1 MADPSSYRPRPGEIP
16 DSPGVYRFRDEH
28 RRVIYVG
35 KAKSLRQRLANYFQ
49 DLANLHP
56 RTRTMVTTAASVEWT
71 VVSTEVEA
79 LQLEYSWIKEY
90 DPRFNVKYRDD
101 KSYPYLAVT
110 MNEEFPRVQVMRGH
124 KKKGVRYF
132 GPYGHAWAIR
142 DTVDLLLRVF
152 PVRTCSAGVFKNAAR
167 TGRPC
172 LLGYI
177 GKCSAP
183 CVERISA
190 EDHQELAEE
199 FCDFMAGRTGTYLRR
214 LERKMGEAAE
224 DMEYERAARLRDD
237 IGALRKAMEKSAVV
251 LADATDADLI
261 AVAEDELEAAVQ
273 IFHVRG
279 GRVRGQRG
287 WVTDKVEEIT
297 TGALVEHALQQL
309 YGEETGDA
317 VPKEVLVPALPDPV
331 EPVQEW
337 LADRRGSGVSLRIPQ
352 RGDKK
357 ALMETVQ
364 RNAQQ
369 ALVLHKTKRAS
380 DLTTR
385 SRALEEIADALDLDS
400 APLRIECYDIS
411 HLQGDDVVASMV
423 VFEDGLARKSEYRRF
438 QIKGFRGQDD
448 VRSMHEVITRRFRR
462 YLAEKERTGEWADGE
477 DPGEGT
483 PRADGR
489 DRVLSATPGSPAAP
503 GGEAD
508 SSHQSAP
515 AHQPAPGHAATSGQE
530 AALGR
535 DAAPG
540 QEAAPSHEA
549 APGREA
555 APGDEATPG
564 QEAAP
569 GHHAAPGHQAAP
581 SQEAAPDHQAAAPG
595 HGAADDL
602 ALADGSGLK
611 DEDGRPK
618 RFAYPPQLVVVDGGQ
633 PQVAAAQRALD
644 ELGIDDIA
652 VCGLAKR
659 LEEVWLPGEDDPVVL
674 PRTSEGLYLLQRVR
688 DEAHRFAITYQR
700 TKRAKRFRS
709 SPLDDVPGL
718 GETRK
723 QALIKHFGSVKKL
736 RSATIDQICEVPG
749 IGRKTAETVAV
760 ALARSAPATPAVNT
774 ATGEIM
780 DDEDG
785 APETTADAPGEPV
798 SAGTPD
804 ERRGQER

>member
-1 MADPSSYRPRPGEIP
+1 MADPSSYRPKPGQIP

-49 DLANLHP
+49 DLAGLHP

-79 LQLEYSWIKEY
+79 LQLEYSWIKEF

-124 KKKGVRYF
+124 KRKGVRYF

-183 CVERISA
+183 CVERVSA
-190 EDHQELAEE
+190 EEHRELAEE

-214 LERKMGEAAE
+214 LEKQMTQAAE
-224 DMEYERAARLRDD
+224 EMEYERAARLRDD
-237 IGALRKAMEKSAVV
+237 IEALKKAMEKNAVV

-309 YGEETGDA
+309 YGEETGDS

-337 LADRRGSGVSLRIPQ
+337 LTERRGSAVSLRIPQ

-357 ALMETVQ
+357 ALMETVE

-385 SRALEEIADALDLDS
+385 SRALEEIAEALDLDS

-423 VFEDGLARKSEYRRF
+423 VFEDGLQRKSEYRRF
-438 QIKGFRGQDD
+438 QIKGRVGDTQIWHGEGQDD
-448 VRSMHEVITRRFRR
+448 VRSMHEVISRRFRR
-462 YLAEKERTGEWADGE
+462 YLVEKEKTGEWADGE
-477 DPGEGT
+477 NTLTE
-483 PRADGR
+483 
-489 DRVLSATPGSPAAP
+489 
-503 GGEAD
+503 
-508 SSHQSAP
+508 
-515 AHQPAPGHAATSGQE
+515 
-530 AALGR
+530 
-535 DAAPG
+535 
-540 QEAAPSHEA
+540 
-549 APGREA
+549 
-555 APGDEATPG
+555 
-564 QEAAP
+564 
-569 GHHAAPGHQAAP
+569 
-581 SQEAAPDHQAAAPG
+581 
-595 HGAADDL
+595 
-602 ALADGSGLK
+602 
-611 DEDGRPK
+611 EDGRPK
-618 RFAYPPQLVVVDGGQ
+618 KFAYPPQLVVVDGGQ
-633 PQVAAAQRALD
+633 PQVAAAKKALD
-644 ELGIDDIA
+644 ELGIDDVA

-659 LEEVWLPGEDDPVVL
+659 LEEVWLPDEDDPVVL

-718 GETRK
+718 GDTRK
-723 QALIKHFGSVKKL
+723 QALLKHFGSLKKL

-749 IGRKTAETVAV
+749 IGRKTAETIAV
-760 ALARSAPATPAVNT
+760 ALAQAAPAAPAVNT

-780 DDEDG
+780 EEEPSTMGSSGQPVATG
-785 APETTADAPGEPV
+785 A
-798 SAGTPD
+798 PD
-804 ERRGQER
+804 ERRGQET

>member
-1 MADPSSYRPRPGEIP
+1 MADPSSYRPKPGQIP

-49 DLANLHP
+49 DLAGLHP

-110 MNEEFPRVQVMRGH
+110 MNEQFPRVQVMRGQ
-124 KKKGVRYF
+124 KRKGVRYF

-152 PVRTCSAGVFKNAAR
+152 PVRTCSAGVFKNAER

-190 EDHQELAEE
+190 EDHRELAEA
-199 FCDFMAGRTGTYLRR
+199 FCDFMAGRTGTYIRR
-214 LERKMGEAAE
+214 LERQMTDAAE
-224 DMEYERAARLRDD
+224 EMEYERAARLRDD
-237 IGALRKAMEKSAVV
+237 IEALKKAMEKSAVV
-251 LADATDADLI
+251 LADATDADLM

-287 WVTDKVEEIT
+287 WVTDKVEAVT
-297 TGALVEHALQQL
+297 TGDLVEHALQQL
-309 YGEETGDA
+309 YGEETGDS
-317 VPKEVLVPALPDPV
+317 VPKEVLVPALPEPV

-337 LADRRGSGVSLRIPQ
+337 LTTRRGSNVSLRIPQ

-364 RNAQQ
+364 RNALQ
-369 ALVLHKTKRAS
+369 ALGLHKTKRAS

-385 SRALEEIADALDLDS
+385 SRALEEIAEALELDS

-423 VFEDGLARKSEYRRF
+423 VFEDGLQRKSEYRRF
-438 QIKGFRGQDD
+438 QIKGFAGQDD
-448 VRSMHEVITRRFRR
+448 VRSMHEVITRRFKR
-462 YLAEKERTGEWADGE
+462 YLAEKEKTGEWADGE
-477 DPGEGT
+477 NTLTE
-483 PRADGR
+483 
-489 DRVLSATPGSPAAP
+489 
-503 GGEAD
+503 
-508 SSHQSAP
+508 
-515 AHQPAPGHAATSGQE
+515 
-530 AALGR
+530 
-535 DAAPG
+535 
-540 QEAAPSHEA
+540 
-549 APGREA
+549 
-555 APGDEATPG
+555 
-564 QEAAP
+564 
-569 GHHAAPGHQAAP
+569 
-581 SQEAAPDHQAAAPG
+581 
-595 HGAADDL
+595 
-602 ALADGSGLK
+602 
-611 DEDGRPK
+611 EDGRPK

-633 PQVAAAQRALD
+633 PQVAAAQKALD

-659 LEEVWLPGEDDPVVL
+659 LEEVWLPGDDDPVVL

-688 DEAHRFAITYQR
+688 DEAHRFAINYQR
-700 TKRAKRFRS
+700 TKRAKRFRV

-736 RSATIDQICEVPG
+736 RSATIEQICEVPG
-749 IGRKTAETVAV
+749 IGRKTAEVIAV
-760 ALARSAPATPAVNT
+760 ALAEATLAAPAVNT

-780 DDEDG
+780 EDEEEA
-785 APETTADAPGEPV
+785 APETTVGSAQEPV
-798 SAGTPD
+798 SAGSSN
-804 ERRGQER
+804 ERRGQEP

>member
-1 MADPSSYRPRPGEIP
+1 MADPSSYRPSPGQIP
-16 DSPGVYRFRDEH
+16 DSPGVYKFRDEH

-49 DLANLHP
+49 DLAGLHP
-56 RTRTMVTTAASVEWT
+56 RTRSMVTTAASVEWT

-79 LQLEYSWIKEY
+79 LQLEYSWIKEF

-110 MNEEFPRVQVMRGH
+110 MNEQYPRVQVMRGH
-124 KKKGVRYF
+124 KKKGVKYF
-132 GPYGHAWAIR
+132 GPYAHAWAIR

-183 CVERISA
+183 CVERITA
-190 EDHQELAEE
+190 EDHRELAEE
-199 FCDFMAGRTGTYLRR
+199 FSDFMAGRTGTYLRR
-214 LERKMGEAAE
+214 LERQMTDAAE
-224 DMEYERAARLRDD
+224 EMEYERAARLRDD
-237 IGALRKAMEKSAVV
+237 IEALKKAMEKNAVV

-287 WVTDKVEEIT
+287 WVTDKVEAVT
-297 TGALVEHALQQL
+297 TGDLVEHALQQL
-309 YGEETGDA
+309 YGEETGDS

-337 LADRRGSGVSLRIPQ
+337 LTGRRGSNVSLRVPQ

-369 ALVLHKTKRAS
+369 SLVLHKTKRAS

-385 SRALEEIADALDLDS
+385 SRALEEIAEALDLDS

-438 QIKGFRGQDD
+438 QIKGRVGDTQVWHGEGQDD
-448 VRSMHEVITRRFRR
+448 VRSMHEVIARRFRR
-462 YLAEKERTGEWADGE
+462 YLAEKEKTGEWAEGE
-477 DPGEGT
+477 DT
-483 PRADGR
+483 
-489 DRVLSATPGSPAAP
+489 LT
-503 GGEAD
+503 
-508 SSHQSAP
+508 
-515 AHQPAPGHAATSGQE
+515 
-530 AALGR
+530 
-535 DAAPG
+535 
-540 QEAAPSHEA
+540 
-549 APGREA
+549 
-555 APGDEATPG
+555 
-564 QEAAP
+564 
-569 GHHAAPGHQAAP
+569 
-581 SQEAAPDHQAAAPG
+581 
-595 HGAADDL
+595 DD
-602 ALADGSGLK
+602 
-611 DEDGRPK
+611 DGRPR

-633 PQVAAAQRALD
+633 PQVAAARRALD

-688 DEAHRFAITYQR
+688 DEAHRFALTYQR
-700 TKRAKRFRS
+700 TKRAKRLRA

-718 GETRK
+718 GDTRK
-723 QALIKHFGSVKKL
+723 QALLKHFGSLRKL
-736 RSATIDQICEVPG
+736 RAATIDQICEVPG
-749 IGRKTAETVAV
+749 IGRKTAETIAA
-760 ALARSAPATPAVNT
+760 ALAQAAPAAPAVNT
-774 ATGEIM
+774 ATGEIL
-780 DDEDG
+780 EEEG
-785 APETTADAPGEPV
+785 PGTTADTSGEPV
-798 SAGTPD
+798 AVSTAGPPD
-804 ERRGQER
+804 RRRGQET

>member
-132 GPYGHAWAIR
+132 GPYAHAWAIR

-183 CVERISA
+183 CVGRIA
-190 EDHQELAEE
+190 PEDHWELADE

-214 LERKMGEAAE
+214 LEKQMMEAAE
-224 DMEYERAARLRDD
+224 EMEYERAARLRDD
-237 IGALRKAMEKSAVV
+237 IEALKRAMEKNAVV

-287 WVTDKVEEIT
+287 WVTDKVEEVT

-317 VPKEVLVPALPDPV
+317 VPKEVLVPALPEPV

-337 LADRRGSGVSLRIPQ
+337 LTGRRGANVSLRIPQ

-364 RNAQQ
+364 RNAQH
-369 ALVLHKTKRAS
+369 ALALHKTKRAS

-385 SRALEEIADALDLDS
+385 SRALEEIAEALDLDS

-423 VFEDGLARKSEYRRF
+423 VFEDGLQRKSEYRRF
-438 QIKGFRGQDD
+438 QIKGFAGQDD

-462 YLAEKERTGEWADGE
+462 YLAEKEKTGEWADGVGAG
-477 DPGEGT
+477 D
-483 PRADGR
+483 ALIDG
-489 DRVLSATPGSPAAP
+489 
-503 GGEAD
+503 D
-508 SSHQSAP
+508 S
-515 AHQPAPGHAATSGQE
+515 T
-530 AALGR
+530 L
-535 DAAPG
+535 
-540 QEAAPSHEA
+540 
-549 APGREA
+549 
-555 APGDEATPG
+555 T
-564 QEAAP
+564 
-569 GHHAAPGHQAAP
+569 
-581 SQEAAPDHQAAAPG
+581 APDAMTG
-595 HGAADDL
+595 
-602 ALADGSGLK
+602 GLK
-611 DEDGRPK
+611 DDGIIGALKEEDGRPK
-618 RFAYPPQLVVVDGGQ
+618 KFAYPPQLVVVDGGR
-633 PQVAAAQRALD
+633 PQVAAARRALD

-659 LEEVWLPGEDDPVVL
+659 LEEVWVPGEDDPVVL

-700 TKRAKRFRS
+700 AKRAKRFRS

-736 RSATIDQICEVPG
+736 RSATIEQIQEVPG
-749 IGRKTAETVAV
+749 IGRKTAETIAA
-760 ALARSAPATPAVNT
+760 ALALATPAAPAVNT
-774 ATGEIM
+774 ATGEIIE
-780 DDEDG
+780 DEEPD
-785 APETTADAPGEPV
+785 TTGGSSGEPV
-798 SAGTPD
+798 TAGVPD
-804 ERRGQER
+804 ERRGQET

>member
-49 DLANLHP
+49 DLAGLHP

-79 LQLEYSWIKEY
+79 LQLEYSWIKEF

-132 GPYGHAWAIR
+132 GPYAHAWAIR

-183 CVERISA
+183 CVGRITP
-190 EDHQELAEE
+190 EDHRELAEE
-199 FCDFMAGRTGTYLRR
+199 FSDFMAGRTGTYLRR
-214 LERKMGEAAE
+214 LENRMTEAAE
-224 DMEYERAARLRDD
+224 EMEYERAARLRDD
-237 IGALRKAMEKSAVV
+237 IGALRKAMEKNAVV

-287 WVTDKVEEIT
+287 WVTDKVEDVT

-309 YGEETGDA
+309 YGEESGDA
-317 VPKEVLVPALPDPV
+317 VPKEVLVPALPEPV

-337 LADRRGSGVSLRIPQ
+337 LAGRRGANVSLRVPQ

-357 ALMETVQ
+357 ALMETVE
-364 RNAQQ
+364 RNALQ
-369 ALVLHKTKRAS
+369 ALALHKTKRAS

-385 SRALEEIADALDLDS
+385 SRALEEIAEALDLDS

-423 VFEDGLARKSEYRRF
+423 VFEDGLQRKSEYRRF
-438 QIKGFRGQDD
+438 QIKGFAGQDD
-448 VRSMHEVITRRFRR
+448 VRSMHEVISRRFRR
-462 YLAEKERTGEWADGE
+462 YLAEKERTGEWTDGE
-477 DPGEGT
+477 QATTDGALALGDGGPALADEAPALAVGGPALADEGVAPAVGGPALTGEAPAPAVGGPALPGEGT
-483 PRADGR
+483 APADGGPA
-489 DRVLSATPGSPAAP
+489 LTGEGAAP
-503 GGEAD
+503 AGPAPTGEGA
-508 SSHQSAP
+508 AP
-515 AHQPAPGHAATSGQE
+515 AEGGTASAGG
-530 AALGR
+530 
-535 DAAPG
+535 
-540 QEAAPSHEA
+540 
-549 APGREA
+549 
-555 APGDEATPG
+555 
-564 QEAAP
+564 
-569 GHHAAPGHQAAP
+569 
-581 SQEAAPDHQAAAPG
+581 AAAPLG
-595 HGAADDL
+595 GTDVIDGA
-602 ALADGSGLK
+602 LK
-611 DEDGRPK
+611 DDDGRPRK
-618 RFAYPPQLVVVDGGQ
+618 FAYPPQLVVVDGGQ
-633 PQVAAAQRALD
+633 PQVAAARRALD

-659 LEEVWLPGEDDPVVL
+659 LEEVWVPGEDDPVVL

-700 TKRAKRFRS
+700 TKRAKRFRAG
-709 SPLDDVPGL
+709 PLDDVPGL
-718 GETRK
+718 GDTRK
-723 QALIKHFGSVKKL
+723 QALIKHFGSVKRL
-736 RSATIDQICEVPG
+736 RSATIEQIQEVPG
-749 IGRKTAETVAV
+749 IGRKTAETIAA
-760 ALARSAPATPAVNT
+760 ALAGAVPAGPAVNT
-774 ATGEIM
+774 ATGEIIE
-780 DDEDG
+780 DEEP
-785 APETTADAPGEPV
+785 ATTAGSAGEPV
-798 SAGTPD
+798 SAGPPD
-804 ERRGQER
+804 ERRGQET

>member
-1 MADPSSYRPRPGEIP
+1 MADPSSYRPKPGEIP

-49 DLANLHP
+49 DLAGLHP
-56 RTRTMVTTAASVEWT
+56 RTRSMVTTAASVEWT

-110 MNEEFPRVQVMRGH
+110 MSEEYPRVQVMRGH

-132 GPYGHAWAIR
+132 GPYAHAWAIR

-183 CVERISA
+183 CVDRVSA
-190 EDHQELAEE
+190 EEHRELADE
-199 FCDFMAGRTGTYLRR
+199 FCDFMTGRTNTYIRR
-214 LERKMGEAAE
+214 LEKQMGEAAE
-224 DMEYERAARLRDD
+224 EMEYERAARLRDD
-237 IGALRKAMEKSAVV
+237 IEALKKAMEKNAVV

-287 WVTDKVEEIT
+287 WVTDKVEDIT

-337 LADRRGSGVSLRIPQ
+337 LAGRRGSGVSLRVPQ

-438 QIKGFRGQDD
+438 QIKGFAGQDD

-462 YLAEKERTGEWADGE
+462 YLAEKERTGEWADETAQDGE
-477 DPGEGT
+477 TAESGETIGT
-483 PRADGR
+483 SLTED
-489 DRVLSATPGSPAAP
+489 
-503 GGEAD
+503 
-508 SSHQSAP
+508 
-515 AHQPAPGHAATSGQE
+515 
-530 AALGR
+530 
-535 DAAPG
+535 
-540 QEAAPSHEA
+540 
-549 APGREA
+549 
-555 APGDEATPG
+555 
-564 QEAAP
+564 
-569 GHHAAPGHQAAP
+569 
-581 SQEAAPDHQAAAPG
+581 
-595 HGAADDL
+595 
-602 ALADGSGLK
+602 
-611 DEDGRPK
+611 DGRPK
-618 RFAYPPQLVVVDGGQ
+618 KFAYPPQLVVVDGGA
-633 PQVAAAQRALD
+633 PQVAAARRALD

-659 LEEVWLPGEDDPVVL
+659 LEEVWVPGDDDPVVL

-688 DEAHRFAITYQR
+688 DEAHRFAISYQR
-700 TKRAKRFRS
+700 TKRSKRFRS

-718 GETRK
+718 GDTRK
-723 QALIKHFGSVKKL
+723 QALLKHFGSLKRL

-749 IGRKTAETVAV
+749 IGRKTAETIAA
-760 ALARSAPATPAVNT
+760 ALAQAAPAAPAVNT

-780 DDEDG
+780 EEEPG
-785 APETTADAPGEPV
+785 TMGSSGEPV
-798 SAGTPD
+798 RTGAPD
-804 ERRGQER
+804 ERRGQET

>member
-1 MADPSSYRPRPGEIP
+1 MADPSSYRPKPGQIP

-49 DLANLHP
+49 DLAGLHP
-56 RTRTMVTTAASVEWT
+56 RTRSMVTTAASVEWT

-110 MNEEFPRVQVMRGH
+110 MNEEYPRVQVMRGH

-132 GPYGHAWAIR
+132 GPYAHAWAIR

-152 PVRTCSAGVFKNAAR
+152 PVRTCSAGVFKNASR

-183 CVERISA
+183 CVGRIDA
-190 EDHQELAEE
+190 DDHWELADE
-199 FCDFMAGRTGTYLRR
+199 FCDFMTGRTGTYLRR
-214 LERKMGEAAE
+214 LEKQMTEAAE
-224 DMEYERAARLRDD
+224 EMEYERAARLRDD
-237 IGALRKAMEKSAVV
+237 IEALKKAMEKNAVV

-287 WVTDKVEEIT
+287 WVTDKVEDVT

-309 YGEETGDA
+309 YGEERGDS
-317 VPKEVLVPALPDPV
+317 VPKEVLVPALPEPV

-337 LADRRGSGVSLRIPQ
+337 LTGRRGSNVSLRIPQ

-357 ALMETVQ
+357 ALMETVE

-369 ALVLHKTKRAS
+369 ALVLHKTRRAS

-385 SRALEEIADALDLDS
+385 SRALEEIAEALDLDS

-423 VFEDGLARKSEYRRF
+423 VFEDGLQRKSEYRRF
-438 QIKGFRGQDD
+438 QIKGFEGQDD

-462 YLAEKERTGEWADGE
+462 YLVEKERTGEWTDTGSA
-477 DPGEGT
+477 PAAGT
-483 PRADGR
+483 
-489 DRVLSATPGSPAAP
+489 PAAP
-503 GGEAD
+503 GT
-508 SSHQSAP
+508 P
-515 AHQPAPGHAATSGQE
+515 AAAG
-530 AALGR
+530 
-535 DAAPG
+535 
-540 QEAAPSHEA
+540 APSGDGAGELLTDTSEA
-549 APGREA
+549 PL
-555 APGDEATPG
+555 T
-564 QEAAP
+564 
-569 GHHAAPGHQAAP
+569 
-581 SQEAAPDHQAAAPG
+581 S
-595 HGAADDL
+595 
-602 ALADGSGLK
+602 SLK
-611 DEDGRPK
+611 DEDGRPR

-633 PQVAAAQRALD
+633 PQVAAARRALD

-659 LEEVWLPGEDDPVVL
+659 LEEVWLPGDDDPVVL
-674 PRTSEGLYLLQRVR
+674 PRSSEGLYLLQRVR

-700 TKRAKRFRS
+700 AKRAKRFRS
-709 SPLDDVPGL
+709 GPLDEVPGL

-723 QALIKHFGSVKKL
+723 QALIKQFGSVKKL
-736 RSATIDQICEVPG
+736 RAATIEEICEVPG
-749 IGRKTAETVAV
+749 IGRKTAETIAA
-760 ALARSAPATPAVNT
+760 ALARAAPPAPAVNT
-774 ATGEIM
+774 ATGEIIEEEEPGATP
-780 DDEDG
+780 DSPGDPVTAG
-785 APETTADAPGEPV
+785 APE
-798 SAGTPD
+798 
-804 ERRGQER
+804 ERRGQET

>member
-1 MADPSSYRPRPGEIP
+1 MADPSSYRPKPGEIP

-49 DLANLHP
+49 DLAGLHP
-56 RTRTMVTTAASVEWT
+56 RTRSMVTTAASVEWT

-132 GPYGHAWAIR
+132 GPYAHAWAIR

-177 GKCSAP
+177 DKCSAP
-183 CVERISA
+183 CVDRISA
-190 EDHQELAEE
+190 EDHRELAEE

-214 LERKMGEAAE
+214 LEQRMARAAE

-237 IGALRKAMEKSAVV
+237 IGALKKAMEKNAVV

-317 VPKEVLVPALPDPV
+317 VPREVLVPALPDPV

-337 LADRRGSGVSLRIPQ
+337 LTGRRGANVSLRVPQ

-385 SRALEEIADALDLDS
+385 SRALEEIAEALDLDS

-438 QIKGFRGQDD
+438 QIKSFAGQDD

-462 YLAEKERTGEWADGE
+462 YLAEKERTGEWTDSGPAGAAE
-477 DPGEGT
+477 PATSTEPATSSEGT
-483 PRADGR
+483 EGTEGTEGASG
-489 DRVLSATPGSPAAP
+489 AAP
-503 GGEAD
+503 GGLAEPPAD
-508 SSHQSAP
+508 TLTEP
-515 AHQPAPGHAATSGQE
+515 PTDTLTE
-530 AALGR
+530 
-535 DAAPG
+535 D
-540 QEAAPSHEA
+540 
-549 APGREA
+549 
-555 APGDEATPG
+555 
-564 QEAAP
+564 
-569 GHHAAPGHQAAP
+569 
-581 SQEAAPDHQAAAPG
+581 
-595 HGAADDL
+595 
-602 ALADGSGLK
+602 
-611 DEDGRPK
+611 DGRPK
-618 RFAYPPQLVVVDGGQ
+618 RFAYPPQLVVVDGGA
-633 PQVAAAQRALD
+633 PQVAAARRALD

-659 LEEVWLPGEDDPVVL
+659 LEEVWLPGEDDPVVM

-700 TKRAKRFRS
+700 TRRAKRFRAG
-709 SPLDDVPGL
+709 PLDEVPGL
-718 GETRK
+718 GEARK
-723 QALIKHFGSVKKL
+723 RALIKHFGSVKKL
-736 RSATIDQICEVPG
+736 RSATIEQICEVPG
-749 IGRKTAETVAV
+749 IGRKTAEVIAAAFARA
-760 ALARSAPATPAVNT
+760 ALPAPAVNT

-780 DDEDG
+780 DDEEEPG
-785 APETTADAPGEPV
+785 QATGSPGEPV
-798 SAGTPD
+798 SAGAPD
-804 ERRGQER
+804 DRRGQER

>member
-1 MADPSSYRPRPGEIP
+1 MADPSSYRPSPGQIP
-16 DSPGVYRFRDEH
+16 DSPGVYKFRDEH

-35 KAKSLRQRLANYFQ
+35 KAKNLRQRVASYFQ
-49 DLANLHP
+49 DLAHLHP

-79 LQLEYSWIKEY
+79 LQLEYTWIKEF

-110 MNEEFPRVQVMRGH
+110 LNEEFPRVQVMRGA

-142 DTVDLLLRVF
+142 ETVDLMLRVF

-177 GKCSAP
+177 DKCSAP
-183 CVERISA
+183 CVGRVTPEEHRALA
-190 EDHQELAEE
+190 ED
-199 FCDFMAGRTGTYLRR
+199 FCDFMAGRTGTYIRR
-214 LERKMGEAAE
+214 LEKDMMQAAE
-224 DMEYERAARLRDD
+224 EMEYERAARLRDD
-237 IGALRKAMEKSAVV
+237 AGALKRAMEKSAVV

-261 AVAEDELEAAVQ
+261 AVAEDELEAALQ

-287 WVTDKVEEIT
+287 WVTDKVEAVDT
-297 TGALVEHALQQL
+297 AGLVEHALQQL
-309 YGEETGDA
+309 YGEERGDA
-317 VPKEVLVPALPDPV
+317 VPKEVLVPALPEDTEAV
-331 EPVQEW
+331 SQW
-337 LADRRGSGVSLRIPQ
+337 LAERRGAQVSLRIPQ

-357 ALMETVQ
+357 DLMTTVQ

-369 ALVLHKTKRAS
+369 ALGLHKTKRAS

-385 SRALEEIADALDLDS
+385 SRALEEIAEALGLDA

-438 QIKGFRGQDD
+438 QIKGFEGQDD
-448 VRSMHEVITRRFRR
+448 VRSMHEVIGRRFKR
-462 YLAEKERTGEWADGE
+462 YLQEKERTGEWE
-477 DPGEGT
+477 QT
-483 PRADGR
+483 PP
-489 DRVLSATPGSPAAP
+489 VS
-503 GGEAD
+503 GEAP
-508 SSHQSAP
+508 HPEQSAP
-515 AHQPAPGHAATSGQE
+515 LPADDTDP
-530 AALGR
+530 R
-535 DAAPG
+535 DTDPRRDD
-540 QEAAPSHEA
+540 
-549 APGREA
+549 GRE
-555 APGDEATPG
+555 D
-564 QEAAP
+564 
-569 GHHAAPGHQAAP
+569 
-581 SQEAAPDHQAAAPG
+581 
-595 HGAADDL
+595 
-602 ALADGSGLK
+602 
-611 DEDGRPK
+611 DGRPK

-633 PQVAAAQRALD
+633 PQVAAARRALD

-659 LEEVWLPGEDDPVVL
+659 LEEVWLPDDDDPVVL
-674 PRTSEGLYLLQRVR
+674 PRSSEGLYLLQRVR

-700 TKRAKRFRS
+700 SKRAKRIRS
-709 SPLDDVPGL
+709 SPLDDVAGL

-736 RSATIDQICEVPG
+736 RQATIEEICQVPG
-749 IGRKTAETVAV
+749 IGRRTAESVAA
-760 ALARSAPATPAVNT
+760 ALAAAAPAAPAVNT

-780 DDEDG
+780 EEDDG
-785 APETTADAPGEPV
+785 
-798 SAGTPD
+798 GTS
-804 ERRGQER
+804 

>member
-1 MADPSSYRPRPGEIP
+1 MSVAASRVGDMADPSSYRPRPGEIP

-49 DLANLHP
+49 DLSGLHP

-110 MNEEFPRVQVMRGH
+110 MNEEFPRVQVMRGQ
-124 KKKGVRYF
+124 KRKGVRYF

-183 CVERISA
+183 CVGRVTPEEHR
-190 EDHQELAEE
+190 ELAEE
-199 FCDFMAGRTGTYLRR
+199 FCDFMAGRTGAYLRR
-214 LERKMGEAAE
+214 LEQQMAGAAE
-224 DMEYERAARLRDD
+224 EMEYERAARLRDD
-237 IGALRKAMEKSAVV
+237 IGALKKAMEKNAVV

-297 TGALVEHALQQL
+297 TAALVEHALQQL

-337 LADRRGSGVSLRIPQ
+337 LAARRGSQVSLRIPQ

-357 ALMETVQ
+357 ALMETVE

-385 SRALEEIADALDLDS
+385 SRALEEIAEALDLDS

-423 VFEDGLARKSEYRRF
+423 VFEDGLQRKSEYRRF
-438 QIKGFRGQDD
+438 QIKGFEGQDD

-462 YLAEKERTGEWADGE
+462 YLAEKERTGEWVDDGHVNGTAPAPADDGTEAGPGTGIGVGVGAVPDATSASGIGAGPGAAPASGVVSNGTDPVPGSNRTAPGTAADGN
-477 DPGEGT
+477 
-483 PRADGR
+483 
-489 DRVLSATPGSPAAP
+489 
-503 GGEAD
+503 
-508 SSHQSAP
+508 
-515 AHQPAPGHAATSGQE
+515 
-530 AALGR
+530 
-535 DAAPG
+535 
-540 QEAAPSHEA
+540 
-549 APGREA
+549 
-555 APGDEATPG
+555 
-564 QEAAP
+564 
-569 GHHAAPGHQAAP
+569 
-581 SQEAAPDHQAAAPG
+581 
-595 HGAADDL
+595 
-602 ALADGSGLK
+602 GSGPGTGSVGIMDARGNPLTDAGPK
-611 DEDGRPK
+611 DDDGRPRK
-618 RFAYPPQLVVVDGGQ
+618 FAYPPQLVVVDGGR
-633 PQVAAAQRALD
+633 PQVLAARRALD

-659 LEEVWLPGEDDPVVL
+659 LEEVWLPDDEDPVVL

-709 SPLDDVPGL
+709 SPLDEVPGL

-749 IGRKTAETVAV
+749 IGRKTAETVAA
-760 ALARSAPATPAVNT
+760 ALAGAAPAAPAVNT

-780 DDEDG
+780 EDMEDE
-785 APETTADAPGEPV
+785 APGTTAGTSGEPV
-798 SAGTPD
+798 TASAPD
-804 ERRGQER
+804 ERRGQET

>member
-1 MADPSSYRPRPGEIP
+1 MADPSSYRPKPGQIP

-49 DLANLHP
+49 DLAGLHP

-79 LQLEYSWIKEY
+79 LQLEYSWIKEF

-124 KKKGVRYF
+124 KRKGVRYF

-183 CVERISA
+183 CVERVSA
-190 EDHQELAEE
+190 EEHRELAEE

-214 LERKMGEAAE
+214 LEKQMTQAAE
-224 DMEYERAARLRDD
+224 EMEYERAARLRDD
-237 IGALRKAMEKSAVV
+237 IEALKKAMEKNAVV

-309 YGEETGDA
+309 YGEETGDS

-337 LADRRGSGVSLRIPQ
+337 LTERRGSAVSLRIPQ

-357 ALMETVQ
+357 ALMDTVE

-385 SRALEEIADALDLDS
+385 SRALEEIAEALDLDS

-423 VFEDGLARKSEYRRF
+423 VFEDGLQRKSEYRRF
-438 QIKGFRGQDD
+438 QIKGFEGQDD
-448 VRSMHEVITRRFRR
+448 VRSMHEVINRRFRR
-462 YLAEKERTGEWADGE
+462 YLAEKEKTGEWADGE
-477 DPGEGT
+477 NTLTE
-483 PRADGR
+483 
-489 DRVLSATPGSPAAP
+489 
-503 GGEAD
+503 
-508 SSHQSAP
+508 
-515 AHQPAPGHAATSGQE
+515 
-530 AALGR
+530 
-535 DAAPG
+535 
-540 QEAAPSHEA
+540 
-549 APGREA
+549 
-555 APGDEATPG
+555 
-564 QEAAP
+564 
-569 GHHAAPGHQAAP
+569 
-581 SQEAAPDHQAAAPG
+581 
-595 HGAADDL
+595 
-602 ALADGSGLK
+602 
-611 DEDGRPK
+611 EDGRPK
-618 RFAYPPQLVVVDGGQ
+618 KFAYPPQLVVVDGGQ
-633 PQVAAAQRALD
+633 PQVAAAKKALD
-644 ELGIDDIA
+644 ELGVDDVA

-659 LEEVWLPGEDDPVVL
+659 LEEVWLPDEDDPVVL

-718 GETRK
+718 GDTRK
-723 QALIKHFGSVKKL
+723 QALLKHFGSLKKL

-749 IGRKTAETVAV
+749 IGRKTAETIAV
-760 ALARSAPATPAVNT
+760 ALAQAAPAAPAVNT

-780 DDEDG
+780 EEEPSTMGSSGPPVATG
-785 APETTADAPGEPV
+785 A
-798 SAGTPD
+798 PD
-804 ERRGQER
+804 ERRGQET

>member
-1 MADPSSYRPRPGEIP
+1 MADPSSYRPKPGQIP
-16 DSPGVYRFRDEH
+16 DSPGVYKFRDEH

-35 KAKSLRQRLANYFQ
+35 KAKNLRQRLANYFQ
-49 DLANLHP
+49 DLAGLHP

-79 LQLEYSWIKEY
+79 LQLEYTWIKEF

-110 MNEEFPRVQVMRGH
+110 LNEDFPRVQVMRGA

-142 DTVDLLLRVF
+142 ETVDLMLRVF
-152 PVRTCSAGVFKNAAR
+152 PVRTCSAGVFKNAER

-183 CVERISA
+183 CVGRVTPEEHR
-190 EDHQELAEE
+190 DLAEE
-199 FCDFMAGRTGTYLRR
+199 FCDFMAGRTGTYIRR
-214 LERKMGEAAE
+214 LEKDMMQAAE
-224 DMEYERAARLRDD
+224 EMEYERAARLRDD
-237 IGALRKAMEKSAVV
+237 AEALKRAMEKSAVV

-287 WVTDKVEEIT
+287 WVTDKVEAVDT
-297 TGALVEHALQQL
+297 AGLVEHALQQL
-309 YGEETGDA
+309 YGEESGDS
-317 VPKEVLVPALPDPV
+317 VPKEVLVPALPEDPEAV
-331 EPVQEW
+331 SQW
-337 LADRRGSGVSLRIPQ
+337 LAGRRGSQVSLRIPQ

-357 ALMETVQ
+357 DLMGTVQ

-369 ALVLHKTKRAS
+369 ALGLHKTKRAS

-385 SRALEEIADALDLDS
+385 SRALEEIAEALGLDT
-400 APLRIECYDIS
+400 APLRVECFDIS

-438 QIKGFRGQDD
+438 QIKGFEGQDD
-448 VRSMHEVITRRFRR
+448 VRSMHEVIGRRFKR
-462 YLAEKERTGEWADGE
+462 YLQEKERTGEWEETPAPTGPVPAPTDAGPAPTGPVPAPTDGA
-477 DPGEGT
+477 P
-483 PRADGR
+483 
-489 DRVLSATPGSPAAP
+489 AP
-503 GGEAD
+503 GGD
-508 SSHQSAP
+508 VP
-515 AHQPAPGHAATSGQE
+515 ASPGEPAVVVAAPAPG
-530 AALGR
+530 
-535 DAAPG
+535 DIAPV
-540 QEAAPSHEA
+540 
-549 APGREA
+549 REE
-555 APGDEATPG
+555 PRED
-564 QEAAP
+564 
-569 GHHAAPGHQAAP
+569 
-581 SQEAAPDHQAAAPG
+581 
-595 HGAADDL
+595 
-602 ALADGSGLK
+602 
-611 DEDGRPK
+611 DGRPK

-633 PQVAAAQRALD
+633 PQVAAAKRALD

-659 LEEVWLPGEDDPVVL
+659 LEEVWLPDDDDPVVL
-674 PRTSEGLYLLQRVR
+674 PRSSEGLYLLQRIR

-700 TKRAKRFRS
+700 AKRAKRIRS
-709 SPLDDVPGL
+709 SPLDEVSGL

-736 RSATIDQICEVPG
+736 RQATIDQICEVPG
-749 IGRKTAETVAV
+749 IGRRTAESVAA
-760 ALARSAPATPAVNT
+760 ALASAAPAAPAVNT
-774 ATGEIM
+774 ATGEIIEE
-780 DDEDG
+780 DDG
-785 APETTADAPGEPV
+785 GSRT
-798 SAGTPD
+798 
-804 ERRGQER
+804 

>member
-1 MADPSSYRPRPGEIP
+1 MADPSSYRPKPGQIP
-16 DSPGVYRFRDEH
+16 DSPGVYKFRDEH

-49 DLANLHP
+49 DLAGLHP

-71 VVSTEVEA
+71 VVATEVEA
-79 LQLEYSWIKEY
+79 LQLEYSWIKEF

-110 MNEEFPRVQVMRGH
+110 LNEEYPRVQVMRGA

-142 DTVDLLLRVF
+142 ETVDLMLRVF
-152 PVRTCSAGVFKNAAR
+152 PVRTCSAGVFKNATR

-183 CVERISA
+183 CVGRVTPEEHR
-190 EDHQELAEE
+190 ELADD
-199 FCDFMAGRTGTYLRR
+199 FCDFMAGRTGTYIRR
-214 LERKMGEAAE
+214 LEKDMMAAAE
-224 DMEYERAARLRDD
+224 EMEYERAARLRDD
-237 IGALRKAMEKSAVV
+237 VEALKRAMEKSAVV

-287 WVTDKVEEIT
+287 WVTDKVEAVDT
-297 TGALVEHALQQL
+297 SGLVEHALQQL
-309 YGEETGDA
+309 YGEETGDS
-317 VPKEVLVPALPDPV
+317 VPKEVLVPALPEDPEAV
-331 EPVQEW
+331 SQW
-337 LADRRGSGVSLRIPQ
+337 LADRRGSQVSLRIPQ

-357 ALMETVQ
+357 DLMVTVQ

-369 ALVLHKTKRAS
+369 ALGLHKTKRAS

-385 SRALEEIADALDLDS
+385 SRALEEIAEALGLDT
-400 APLRIECYDIS
+400 APLRIECFDVS

-438 QIKGFRGQDD
+438 QIKGFEGQDD
-448 VRSMHEVITRRFRR
+448 VRSMHEVIGRRFRR
-462 YLAEKERTGEWADGE
+462 YLQEKERTGEWEESPAVSGAVPAPETAAADGDPFDNEPRE
-477 DPGEGT
+477 D
-483 PRADGR
+483 
-489 DRVLSATPGSPAAP
+489 
-503 GGEAD
+503 
-508 SSHQSAP
+508 
-515 AHQPAPGHAATSGQE
+515 
-530 AALGR
+530 
-535 DAAPG
+535 
-540 QEAAPSHEA
+540 
-549 APGREA
+549 
-555 APGDEATPG
+555 
-564 QEAAP
+564 
-569 GHHAAPGHQAAP
+569 
-581 SQEAAPDHQAAAPG
+581 
-595 HGAADDL
+595 
-602 ALADGSGLK
+602 
-611 DEDGRPK
+611 DGRPK

-633 PQVAAAQRALD
+633 PQVAAAKRALD

-659 LEEVWLPGEDDPVVL
+659 LEEVWLPDDDDPVVL
-674 PRTSEGLYLLQRVR
+674 PRSSEGLYLLQRVR

-700 TKRAKRFRS
+700 AKRAKRIRS
-709 SPLDDVPGL
+709 SPLDAVSGL

-736 RSATIDQICEVPG
+736 KQATIDEICEVPG
-749 IGRKTAETVAV
+749 IGRRTAESVAV
-760 ALARSAPATPAVNT
+760 ALASTTPAAPAVNT
-774 ATGEIM
+774 ATGEIIEE
-780 DDEDG
+780 DDG
-785 APETTADAPGEPV
+785 GST
-798 SAGTPD
+798 S
-804 ERRGQER
+804 

>member
-1 MADPSSYRPRPGEIP
+1 MADPSSYRPKPGQIP
-16 DSPGVYRFRDEH
+16 DSPGVYRFRDDH

-49 DLANLHP
+49 DLAGLHP

-101 KSYPYLAVT
+101 KSYPFLAVT
-110 MNEEFPRVQVMRGH
+110 LNEEFPRVQVMRGA

-142 DTVDLLLRVF
+142 ETVDLMLRVF

-183 CVERISA
+183 CVGRVTPEEHR
-190 EDHQELAEE
+190 ELAEE
-199 FCDFMAGRTGTYLRR
+199 FCDFMAGRTGTYIRR
-214 LERKMGEAAE
+214 LEQRMTDAAE
-224 DMEYERAARLRDD
+224 EMEYEKAARLRDD
-237 IGALRKAMEKSAVV
+237 IGALRRAMEKNAVV

-287 WVTDKVEEIT
+287 WVTDKVEAVET
-297 TGALVEHALQQL
+297 AGLVEHALQQL
-309 YGEETGDA
+309 YGEERGDA
-317 VPKEVLVPALPDPV
+317 VPKEVLVPALPEDAEAV
-331 EPVQEW
+331 GQW
-337 LADRRGSGVSLRIPQ
+337 LSERRGSHVSLRIPQ

-357 ALMETVQ
+357 DLMATVG

-369 ALVLHKTKRAS
+369 SLVLHKTKRAS

-385 SRALEEIADALDLDS
+385 SRALEEIAEALGLDS
-400 APLRIECYDIS
+400 APLRIECFDIS

-423 VFEDGLARKSEYRRF
+423 VFEDGLARKGEYRRF
-438 QIKGFRGQDD
+438 QIKTFEGQDD
-448 VRSMHEVITRRFRR
+448 VRSMHEVIGRRFRR
-462 YLAEKERTGEWADGE
+462 YLQEKERTGEWPEGQDRPEEPLESGE
-477 DPGEGT
+477 SGESGEPGELGE
-483 PRADGR
+483 PGESSAGPAESGEPGEPLAGVGPLDGLER
-489 DRVLSATPGSPAAP
+489 LDRL
-503 GGEAD
+503 E
-508 SSHQSAP
+508 Q
-515 AHQPAPGHAATSGQE
+515 
-530 AALGR
+530 
-535 DAAPG
+535 
-540 QEAAPSHEA
+540 
-549 APGREA
+549 PGRE
-555 APGDEATPG
+555 D
-564 QEAAP
+564 
-569 GHHAAPGHQAAP
+569 
-581 SQEAAPDHQAAAPG
+581 
-595 HGAADDL
+595 
-602 ALADGSGLK
+602 
-611 DEDGRPK
+611 DGRPK

-633 PQVAAAQRALD
+633 PQVAAAKRALD
-644 ELGIDDIA
+644 ELGIDDVA

-659 LEEVWLPGEDDPVVL
+659 LEEVWVPDESDPVVL
-674 PRTSEGLYLLQRVR
+674 PRSSEGLYLLQRVR

-700 TKRAKRFRS
+700 AKRAKRVRS

-718 GETRK
+718 GESRK
-723 QALIKHFGSVKKL
+723 QSLIKHFGSVKKL
-736 RSATIDQICEVPG
+736 RQATIDQICEVPG
-749 IGRKTAETVAV
+749 VGRKTAESVVVAF
-760 ALARSAPATPAVNT
+760 AKAAPAAPAVNT

-780 DDEDG
+780 EDNG
-785 APETTADAPGEPV
+785 GSTHD
-798 SAGTPD
+798 
-804 ERRGQER
+804 